1 MVIAGIFPFKENSF
15 GRAGNR
21 TRDLMISS
29 QRLWPLDRE
38 AGQGL
43 YYNNTETCYTS
54 VETKNDKLMND
65 DNTVLH
71 RANFDVQA
79 WKEKNNDHETQPKA
93 RPSRNFKDQ
102 SQAVSHSFTG
112 SSSWM
117 TVQYTTRK

>member
-1 MVIAGIFPFKENSF
+1 MVTAGIFPLKEISY

-29 QRLWPLDRE
+29 QRLWPPDHE

-54 VETKNDKLMND
+54 AETKNDELMDD

-71 RANFDVQA
+71 LANFDFPVIYI
-79 WKEKNNDHETQPKA
+79 
-93 RPSRNFKDQ
+93 KDQ
-102 SQAVSHSFTG
+102 QT
-112 SSSWM
+112 
-117 TVQYTTRK
+117 